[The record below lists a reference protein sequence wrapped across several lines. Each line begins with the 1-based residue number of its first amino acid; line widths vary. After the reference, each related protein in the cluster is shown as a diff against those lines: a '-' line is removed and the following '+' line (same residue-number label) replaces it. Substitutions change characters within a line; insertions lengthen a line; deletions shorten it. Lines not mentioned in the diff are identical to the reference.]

1 MAGLV
6 ALALNPNTPVAE
18 SYVFLQVQ
26 GRAGLQCYVEKLFQ
40 KAKINKK
47 VNIIEVRQWNG

>member
-1 MAGLV
+1 M

-18 SYVFLQVQ
+18 SYGLLQVQ

-47 VNIIEVRQWNG
+47 VNIIEVRQWKWITR